1 MGSGERR
8 RVSDF
13 GQALCSLIEAMGR
26 NSIRYMIGGSM
37 ASGIHG
43 IYRTSLGVGLV
54 ADAHSGQIASF
65 IRELGGEFYAD
76 AGMMRDAL
84 ESERP
89 FSLIHFAS
97 SYKFD
102 IFPLSSDAFQQSQ
115 FARREM
121 KDIALGGGTITLPVA
136 TAEDTLLMKLA
147 WYRAG
152 GEVSERQWNDVRG
165 IVAVQGERL
174 DREYLR
180 RWATYLQV
188 TNLADAALEPAG

>member
-1 MGSGERR
+1 MLFRDRFPS
-8 RVSDF
+8 S
-13 GQALCSLIEAMGR
+13 
-26 NSIRYMIGGSM
+26 
-37 ASGIHG
+37 
-43 IYRTSLGVGLV
+43 
-54 ADAHSGQIASF
+54 

-76 AGMMRDAL
+76 AGMIRDAL
-84 ESERP
+84 ESGAAVQSDP
-89 FSLIHFAS
+89 FRQQLQIR
-97 SYKFD
+97 Y
-102 IFPLSSDAFQQSQ
+102 FPLLSDAFQQSQ

-180 RWATYLQV
+180 RWATQLKV
-188 TNLADAALEPAG
+188 SDLLDEVMAA